1 MKYLNFVLTL
11 IAGCLL
17 IITFNLL
24 GFIPAAHA
32 NTTAPHFATIPVNP
46 DGSINVKFIKGE
58 TVDVNIDAVGGYS
71 QNQKTLD
78 INVEE
83 IDGETADYPLQV
95 DTN

>member
-1 MKYLNFVLTL
+1 MKYLNFVLSL
-11 IAGCLL
+11 IACCLL
-17 IITFNLL
+17 VITFNIL
-24 GFIPAAHA
+24 GFIPAANA
-32 NTTAPHFATIPVNP
+32 NTSASHFATIPVNP

-83 IDGETADYPLQV
+83 IDGEAADYPLQV
-95 DTN
+95 ETD